1 MTTENKYPV
10 KECDYC
16 DHVGMAFT
24 FMNGETI
31 CEKCHSDLPFDS
43 TECRKLIVKQ
53 RKRITEL
60 ESENSNL
67 AVRCNKFNDQL
78 NEALLDADKE
88 RLRAEAAEKRLAEV
102 EREKLPNEQGC
113 NRYGLDMAYFR
124 NVINRELNRPLSD
137 YKPDELARVF
147 ARLSK
152 TADKSV
158 MFEPEF
164 SSKFAIE
171 QQIKALD
178 DLIKNAPNHRMH
190 GDIRLYF
197 SEYSI
202 KRRAE
207 QLRQQLSGGENDD
220 N

>member
-1 MTTENKYPV
+1 MIHNLEDKT
-10 KECDYC
+10 
-16 DHVGMAFT
+16 A
-24 FMNGETI
+24 
-31 CEKCHSDLPFDS
+31 
-43 TECRKLIVKQ
+43 R
-53 RKRITEL
+53 EL
-60 ESENSNL
+60 REIIKIQMEEY
-67 AVRCNKFNDQL
+67 Q
-78 NEALLDADKE
+78 ALQ
-88 RLRAEAAEKRLAEV
+88 KRLAEV

-171 QQIKALD
+171 QQIKALE
-178 DLIKNAPNHRMH
+178 N
-190 GDIRLYF
+190 F
-197 SEYSI
+197 SEKYCDDEHSFLADKVI
-202 KRRAE
+202 N
-207 QLRQQLSGGENDD
+207 QLRQQLGGETE
-220 N
+220 

>member
-43 TECRKLIVKQ
+43 TECIKLIVKQ

-78 NEALLDADKE
+78 NEVLLDADKE
-88 RLRAEAAEKRLAEV
+88 RLRAEAAEKRLVEV
-102 EREKLPNEQGC
+102 EQEREVAYENWQKKYQYLKDSMTLTRCYECGTLVREVSPRSRCCMCEYGRATFNERD
-113 NRYGLDMAYFR
+113 N
-124 NVINRELNRPLSD
+124 
-137 YKPDELARVF
+137 
-147 ARLSK
+147 
-152 TADKSV
+152 
-158 MFEPEF
+158 
-164 SSKFAIE
+164 
-171 QQIKALD
+171 
-178 DLIKNAPNHRMH
+178 
-190 GDIRLYF
+190 
-197 SEYSI
+197 
-202 KRRAE
+202 E
-207 QLRQQLSGGENDD
+207 QLRQQLNGGE
-220 N
+220 

>member
-102 EREKLPNEQGC
+102 ERERDKLRCAVATAIDVFDDYDMDVETYAPIKHVKMKQG
-113 NRYGLDMAYFR
+113 LHDS
-124 NVINRELNRPLSD
+124 LN
-137 YKPDELARVF
+137 
-147 ARLSK
+147 
-152 TADKSV
+152 
-158 MFEPEF
+158 
-164 SSKFAIE
+164 KFAIK
-171 QQIKALD
+171 QQIKAVEYCYKNIP
-178 DLIKNAPNHRMH
+178 DLADSDYVK
-190 GDIRLYF
+190 L
-197 SEYSI
+197 

-207 QLRQQLSGGENDD
+207 ELRQQLNGGE
-220 N
+220 